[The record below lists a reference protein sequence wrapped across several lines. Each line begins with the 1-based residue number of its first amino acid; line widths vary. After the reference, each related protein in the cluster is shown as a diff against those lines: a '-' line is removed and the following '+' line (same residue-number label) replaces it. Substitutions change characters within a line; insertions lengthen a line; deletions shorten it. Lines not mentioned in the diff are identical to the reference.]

1 MCRHKRSIF
10 LSAKDTKDC
19 AAFLQDIP
27 VAGQRG
33 SNNRELLSVTYL
45 LQIGVPIVLIE
56 LYYLLRDQYN
66 ITLRHPQL
74 PCVIERK
81 PQNKESKKYLYL
93 VVDNL

>member
-1 MCRHKRSIF
+1 MSAQAKYFFKRKRHKG
-10 LSAKDTKDC
+10 LC
-19 AAFLQDIP
+19 CFLQDIP